1 MTFANQYFHTDI
13 RPYEIIRKVSETCLE
28 VRLMD
33 ATLVSGPSSRL
44 GGFAANF
51 DNRQEYEYKSDERM
65 PTFKIRL
72 NKKGEWRSPGGNR
85 FRLSDK
91 PEKFHDYNF

>member
-1 MTFANQYFHTDI
+1 MYANQYFHTDI

-28 VRLMD
+28 VRLME
-33 ATLVSGPSSRL
+33 TKLVSGPTFRL
-44 GGFAANF
+44 GGFAANS
-51 DNRQEYEYKSDERM
+51 DNEQQYEYTSSKEM
-65 PTFKIRL
+65 PTIKIRR
-72 NKKGEWRSPGGNR
+72 NSKGEWKSAGGSK